1 MTSNDSQRHPET
13 APTYSWTS
21 PGSFATTPAAGGA
34 SNADRPTE
42 GGTGRAD
49 GATGGA
55 PAPGQEPVGYG
66 SSGVGYSGAGHS
78 APASSSPGQAAPAY
92 STPGQAAPAYS
103 TPGQAAPA
111 YSTPGQGTSGHAG
124 AAGSYGPSGFG
135 FAGPGGA
142 GPAGPNGPG
151 HTPPPSGPGQH
162 PSSGGKQSKGGKHW
176 LLVGAAA
183 VLAAVLASGGTA
195 LVMQDQP
202 NSSEALVQVPSS
214 NTNVASNADGS
225 PDWQSVASEVRP
237 SVVAIDVATQQG
249 EGAGSG
255 VIIDAENA
263 YVLTNNHVIDGA
275 QQIAVALNDGRMFQA
290 EVVGTDP
297 ATDLA
302 VLQLAD
308 PPDDLQAATLGTS
321 EDVQVGQSVMAVG
334 NPLGLSST
342 VTTGIISALDRP
354 VAAGDQFSREQVVTN
369 AIQLDAAINPGNSG
383 GPLFNSSGQVIGIT
397 SSIASTGQNSGSIGL
412 GFAIPVDLATTIA
425 DQLIQDGSAEHAYL
439 GVTLT
444 NGMAE
449 ADGATRA
456 GAEVHEVMDG
466 TPAAEAG
473 LRAGDVIVKIDDD
486 TVGGAESLTGYVRTY
501 ASGDE
506 VTLTVVRD
514 GAEQEITATLA
525 TREDSVS

>member
-78 APASSSPGQAAPAY
+78 APASSS
-92 STPGQAAPAYS
+92 
-103 TPGQAAPA
+103 PGQAAPA

-473 LRAGDVIVKIDDD
+473 PRAGDVIVKIDDD